1 MKKIIYIFF
10 LLNILAFS
18 KNKTTINYKENEP
31 LLGKGFYLKIGG
43 VPIATYENTIGYFST
58 VEIVGKNLEIKNGLK
73 KIILKNGNEI
83 IGEKNIEWKNE
94 IFEIKDI
101 NLNGLVISLK
111 WDNLEKDQMNLMIEE
126 WDLEKKSYNLDIE
139 YQYENKTENTELT
152 INMPTF
158 NPDIYLDINP
168 NLTILKQQEY
178 NKNYLILNEIKLND
192 YNMNIIKN
200 SDSPDGLKV
209 KLKSTLS
216 IGNDEYL
223 GTVKLVPLI
232 EKYPNIYIEE
242 SNSEDIFKNSNK
254 ISIGLQLPEDINFNK
269 SYKIFGN
276 LLELNYGK
284 NKKEILDKVLIFDG
298 KIQVKKVIALK
309 KNDDISKKIYL
320 DDSSKEY
327 SILEEKGKLIGNYKN
342 LKIKVNEEEFLI
354 NENGDSDYIPIPI
367 GKLQIENGKIVIFLE
382 NISQINQGEKINFK
396 TLNLKNEIL
405 EDVEIQV
412 YFEN

>member
-139 YQYENKTENTELT
+139 YQYENKTESTELM

>member
-10 LLNILAFS
+10 LLNILAFG

-31 LLGKGFYLKIGG
+31 LLGKGFYLKIGE

-58 VEIVGKNLEIKNGLK
+58 VEIVGKNLEIKNELK
-73 KIILKNGNEI
+73 KIIIKNNNEI
-83 IGEKNIEWKNE
+83 IEEKNIEWKNE
-94 IFEIKDI
+94 IFEIKGI

-139 YQYENKTENTELT
+139 YQYENKTESTELT

-232 EKYPNIYIEE
+232 EKYTNIYIEE

-254 ISIGLQLPEDINFNK
+254 ISIGLQLPEDIKFNE

-284 NKKEILDKVLIFDG
+284 NKKEILDKVIIFDG

-309 KNDDISKKIYL
+309 RSDDISKKIYL

-354 NENGDSDYIPIPI
+354 NENGDSDYISIPI
-367 GKLQIENGKIVIFLE
+367 GNLQIENGKIVIFLE
-382 NISQINQGEKINFK
+382 NIPQINQGKKINFK

>member
-10 LLNILAFS
+10 LLNALAFS

-43 VPIATYENTIGYFST
+43 IPIATYENTIGYFST
-58 VEIVGKNLEIKNGLK
+58 VEIIGKNLEIKNGLK
-73 KIILKNGNEI
+73 KIVIKNGNEI
-83 IGEKNIEWKNE
+83 IEEKNVEWKNE
-94 IFEIKDI
+94 ILEIKDM

-139 YQYENKTENTELT
+139 YQYENKAESTELI

-200 SDSPDGLKV
+200 SDSLDGLKV

-242 SNSEDIFKNSNK
+242 SNSENIFKNSNK
-254 ISIGLQLPEDINFNK
+254 ISIGLQLPEDINFNE

-276 LLELNYGK
+276 MLELNYGK
-284 NKKEILDKVLIFDG
+284 NKKEILDKILIFDG

-309 KNDDISKKIYL
+309 RNNDISKKIYL
-320 DDSSKEY
+320 DDNSKDY

-354 NENGDSDYIPIPI
+354 NENGDSDYISILF
-367 GKLQIENGKIVIFLE
+367 GKLQVKKGKIVIFLE
-382 NISQINQGEKINFK
+382 NIPQINQGEKINFK
-396 TLNLKNEIL
+396 ILNLKNEIL